1 MMWIVDCANLGN
13 VLGPEGRQGCWLHN
27 TEDYGSLARSFN
39 FFGHDA
45 VSALHLRDVVTGL
58 CNQLCIRAVP
68 GKKPHSLGGQHLNV
82 DHSTPRMYRYPRP
95 PVSQDF

>member
-1 MMWIVDCANLGN
+1 MSLKGGKDVGSTTRKIMAALMTN
-13 VLGPEGRQGCWLHN
+13 
-27 TEDYGSLARSFN
+27 SLAGSFN

-45 VSALHLRDVVTGL
+45 KHAFSALHLRDVVTGL
-58 CNQLCIRAVP
+58 FNQLCIRAVP